1 MDWARGEAERKARL
15 ARQAQRLT
23 MQMQLEEED
32 MMLDG
37 EEEGQDAGGPPSPT
51 EEKEL
56 EELIRLHEESKG
68 QEGKE
73 EDMMDDQD
81 LDDEDYDQLFRE
93 VIGVGA
99 SSQGQEEESQS
110 QSQSYFI
117 SQNQNQN
124 QNQQQQQQ
132 HLQQGAGIVWPKP
145 QQQDLRP
152 AFGDNS
158 DESMDMDIS

>member
-23 MQMQLEEED
+23 TTMQLEELED
-32 MMLDG
+32 DNVMG
-37 EEEGQDAGGPPSPT
+37 EGEDAGEPPSPT

-56 EELIRLHEESKG
+56 EELIRLHEESMAQG
-68 QEGKE
+68 QGKE

-110 QSQSYFI
+110 YLVSQI
-117 SQNQNQN
+117 QN
-124 QNQQQQQQ
+124 QNQQQQQS
-132 HLQQGAGIVWPKP
+132 QQQQEGATTVWQTP
-145 QQQDLRP
+145 QQQDSVLGSGP
-152 AFGDNS
+152 GDNPDVS
-158 DESMDMDIS
+158 MDMDMDIS